1 MYSINCAKRKERKLR
16 WVFLSLCLNLRKP
29 LIQLHLSYIFL
40 FFDYS
45 FLLSLMRLG
54 GAVIQKNAQEKREK
68 ASPVFSFFRS
78 CLWTLYIFSIFC
90 LFMDFSFVYFS
101 VVLGSLWRVIYP
113 FSADNLGA
121 EGVLKPLI

>member
-16 WVFLSLCLNLRKP
+16 WFFLSFYPNLRKP

-54 GAVIQKNAQEKREK
+54 GAVIQENAQEKREK
-68 ASPVFSFFRS
+68 ASPVFSFLILVYGLYICVPFFVY
-78 CLWTLYIFSIFC
+78 LWT
-90 LFMDFSFVYFS
+90 
-101 VVLGSLWRVIYP
+101 SLLCILVW
-113 FSADNLGA
+113 F
-121 EGVLKPLI
+121 

>member
-1 MYSINCAKRKERKLR
+1 MGFIHVFHKLCQEEREKASLG
-16 WVFLSLCLNLRKP
+16 FLSFVLNLRKP
-29 LIQLHLSYIFL
+29 LILLRFPYVFL

-54 GAVIQKNAQEKREK
+54 GSWDSEKCPREEREGF
-68 ASPVFSFFRS
+68 ASFLFFNS
-78 CLWTLYIFSIFC
+78 SLWTLCMCSIFC

-113 FSADNLGA
+113 FSVDN
-121 EGVLKPLI
+121 

>member
-29 LIQLHLSYIFL
+29 LVQLHLSYIFL

-54 GAVIQKNAQEKREK
+54 GAGIQKNAQEKREK
-68 ASPVFSFFRS
+68 ASPVFSFFKS
-78 CLWTLYIFSIFC
+78 CLWTLYMFSIFC

-101 VVLGSLWRVIYP
+101 VVLSSLWRVIYP
-113 FSADNLGA
+113 FSVDNLGA
-121 EGVLKPLI
+121 KGVLKPLI